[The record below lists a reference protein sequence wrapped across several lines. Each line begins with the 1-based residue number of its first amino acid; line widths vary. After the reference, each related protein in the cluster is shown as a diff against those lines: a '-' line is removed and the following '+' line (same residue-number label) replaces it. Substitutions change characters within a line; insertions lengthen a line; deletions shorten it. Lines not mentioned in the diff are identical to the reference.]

1 MADNST
7 FPEVF
12 EDKLNPE
19 LSAEQ
24 KDHLA
29 RRLSRVR
36 AIELNSDPVKGN
48 LDRDHFSE
56 IHRRLFQDV
65 STHAGEVRGYELS
78 KGDTDF
84 ADQRTMD
91 YIFETELP
99 KRLAALADNVNE
111 PDNYRHSMAELHDT
125 LDEAHPFREGNGRA
139 TRMFMS
145 QVAERDGYRL
155 DFESVDKGRWVK
167 ASQDSIRNNDN
178 AAKVS
183 IMREVVQPGVERS
196 IRVAFKEM
204 QDESNSADKQAIIQ
218 RLVDSGITTD
228 QIRDVKEQITQ
239 DNGHDYSR

>member
-29 RRLSRVR
+29 RRLSRAR
-36 AIELNSDPVKGN
+36 AIELDSDPVKGN

-91 YIFETELP
+91 YIFETELS
-99 KRLAALADNVNE
+99 K
-111 PDNYRHSMAELHDT
+111 HS
-125 LDEAHPFREGNGRA
+125 
-139 TRMFMS
+139 
-145 QVAERDGYRL
+145 
-155 DFESVDKGRWVK
+155 
-167 ASQDSIRNNDN
+167 
-178 AAKVS
+178 
-183 IMREVVQPGVERS
+183 
-196 IRVAFKEM
+196 
-204 QDESNSADKQAIIQ
+204 
-218 RLVDSGITTD
+218 
-228 QIRDVKEQITQ
+228 
-239 DNGHDYSR
+239 

>member
-1 MADNST
+1 M
-7 FPEVF
+7 
-12 EDKLNPE
+12 
-19 LSAEQ
+19 
-24 KDHLA
+24 
-29 RRLSRVR
+29 
-36 AIELNSDPVKGN
+36 
-48 LDRDHFSE
+48 
-56 IHRRLFQDV
+56 

-155 DFESVDKGRWVK
+155 DFEGVDKGRWVK

>member
-7 FPEVF
+7 FPGVF

-29 RRLSRVR
+29 RRLSRAR
-36 AIELNSDPVKGN
+36 AIELGSDTVKGN

-65 STHAGEVRGYELS
+65 STHAGEVRGYGLS

-99 KRLAALADNVNE
+99 KRLAALTDNVNE

-125 LDEAHPFREGNGRA
+125 LDKLRTGACCLSPQA
-139 TRMFMS
+139 
-145 QVAERDGYRL
+145 
-155 DFESVDKGRWVK
+155 
-167 ASQDSIRNNDN
+167 
-178 AAKVS
+178 
-183 IMREVVQPGVERS
+183 RS
-196 IRVAFKEM
+196 K
-204 QDESNSADKQAIIQ
+204 K
-218 RLVDSGITTD
+218 
-228 QIRDVKEQITQ
+228 
-239 DNGHDYSR
+239 